1 MQFTYNLFLVLH
13 FIGISGLLGGLLG
26 QIAVKPKQL
35 PKFVMHSAWLAFIA
49 AVVMVGINQMMHGND
64 ATVEVL
70 DHIKVA
76 VKSTILLVIL
86 AIGYLNIKKA
96 ALSNKAWGLMTLL
109 TISNIVIAVFW

>member
-13 FIGISGLLGGLLG
+13 FIGISGLLGGLLA
-26 QIAVKPKQL
+26 QIAVKPKTL

-49 AVVMVGINQMMHGND
+49 ALVMVGINQMMHSDD

-76 VKSTILLVIL
+76 VKSTILIIVL